1 MEAARDLEIWMQRLR
16 DSATAFVEADD
27 LIKKSAKKLKPYRSA
42 VKENRDTVVQLLSSR
57 QQGYCDVP
65 SHDCTLKLSTR
76 KAKKAPNRDAVRERC
91 KQWEVR
97 AGKSDR
103 SGDELF
109 TYLFK
114 PDVVETTGLRRAK
127 LQAPAAES
135 ESESEPE
142 EEDAE
147 E

>member
-27 LIKKSAKKLKPYRSA
+27 LVKRSAKKLKPYRSA
-42 VKENRDTVVQLLSSR
+42 IKENRDTVVQLLTSR

-65 SHDCTLKLSTR
+65 SHECTLKLTTR
-76 KAKKAPNRDAVRERC
+76 KAKKAPGKDAVHERC

-109 TYLFK
+109 AYLFK
-114 PDVVETTGLRRAK
+114 PEVVETTGLRRAK
-127 LQAPAAES
+127 LQAPATAS
-135 ESESEPE
+135 ESEEGEGES
-142 EEDAE
+142 DAE